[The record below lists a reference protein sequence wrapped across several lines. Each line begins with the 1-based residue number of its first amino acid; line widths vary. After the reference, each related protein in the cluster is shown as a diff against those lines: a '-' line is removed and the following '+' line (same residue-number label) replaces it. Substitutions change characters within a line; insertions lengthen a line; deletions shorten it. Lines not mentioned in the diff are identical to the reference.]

1 MNNLIIS
8 ISKLYLAL
16 DYEKGGSRFTT
27 LLTEKTDHHFPSH
40 RLFLPEFVYIYIYI
54 SDGTS

>member
-40 RLFLPEFVYIYIYI
+40 RLFLPEYIYIYI